1 KDSTWTTDLLTNV
14 RYQINSESALTWH
27 EARKSC
33 QQQNAEL
40 LSITDI
46 HEQMYLKGK
55 EVKQTL
61 TYTQDMFNS
70 ALWIGLNRLDLRSG
84 WEWIRSS
91 PFQYLNWAPG
101 SPSPESG
108 KLCVVLNP
116 EKKAKWQNLDCDQK
130 LGYVCKKKDFT
141 LVSSCKL

>member
-1 KDSTWTTDLLTNV
+1 WTTDLSTNV
-14 RYQINSESALTWH
+14 HYQVNSDSALTWH
-27 EARKSC
+27 QARKSC

-46 HEQMYLKGK
+46 HEQIHLK
-55 EVKQTL
+55 EL
-61 TYTQDMFNS
+61 TEGTDS
-70 ALWIGLNRLDLRSG
+70 ALWIGLNRLDLSSG
-84 WEWIRSS
+84 WEWIGGS

-116 EKKAKWQNLDCDQK
+116 ETKAKWQNWECDQK
-130 LGYVCKKKDFT
+130 LGYICKKRNFT
-141 LVSSCKL
+141 L